1 LRKTATKGGTFNE
14 RVVYNPR
21 VAAQGGDATALLQ
34 AWGRGEPDARDR
46 LLPIVYDELRRVA
59 RRYMH
64 REPADH
70 TLDAT
75 ALVNEAYLRLAA
87 VDRIQ
92 LDSRAH
98 FLALAARIMRR
109 LLVDSARARTNEK
122 RGGHL
127 RKVPLDD
134 AGDITVST
142 TLELVTLD
150 AALSE
155 LEAVHP
161 RKVRVVELRFFAGLS
176 VEQTADTLS
185 VSTDTVK
192 RDWRFA
198 KMWLLRELSG
208 RKNP

>member
-1 LRKTATKGGTFNE
+1 MAVE
-14 RVVYNPR
+14 
-21 VAAQGGDATALLQ
+21 ADDATTLLR
-34 AWGRGEPDARDR
+34 AWGRGDPEARDR
-46 LLPIVYDELRRVA
+46 LLPLVYDELRRVA
-59 RRYMH
+59 RGYMH
-64 REPADH
+64 REPAGH

-87 VDRIQ
+87 VERIH
-92 LDSRAH
+92 LESRAH
-98 FLALAARIMRR
+98 FLAVAARIMRR

-134 AGDITVST
+134 VGDIPAGTR
-142 TLELVTLD
+142 LELVSLD
-150 AALSE
+150 VALNE

-161 RKVRVVELRFFAGLS
+161 RKVRVVELRFFGGLS
-176 VEQTADTLS
+176 VEQTADTLG

-208 RKNP
+208 RTTR